1 MADGSAPSSR
11 RLKRD
16 LRQAGLSNSIIQAAW
31 PSWWSQDAEGSPSA
45 QAELRFALARKLGL
59 SAPALMGDRVDFVWK
74 DEARFKHLL
83 HENEL
88 GHSILA
94 SFAVAVGRLLL
105 QSLRPGPAQLPAAAA
120 ALRSL
125 ILHSN
130 QVVDLQNL
138 LSACWSVGIPVL
150 HLRVFPL
157 DGEKGMHAMAVKSNE
172 RFAILLARD
181 AQYPAPVAFDLA
193 HELGHIVLGHLA
205 NAAAL
210 IDEGDPA
217 TRKTTDP
224 VDDEEDEANRYALEL
239 LTGQAEPD
247 IRMNLSR
254 FTGKQLSR
262 AALATGRAR
271 RIEPGTLALCAAFQ
285 TEQWGAA
292 MAALKDIYDSP
303 KPVWREVN
311 TLATR
316 ELDWLLVGVDS
327 AEFLQDVMGLPGG
340 A

>member
-11 RLKRD
+11 HLKRD
-16 LRQAGLSNSIIQAAW
+16 LRQAGLSNSVIQAAW

-74 DEARFKHLL
+74 DEARFKRRLD
-83 HENEL
+83 ENEI
-88 GHSILA
+88 GHSVLA
-94 SFAVAVGRLLL
+94 SFAVAVGHLLL
-105 QSLRPGPAQLPAAAA
+105 QAHPSGEERLIPAAAM
-120 ALRSL
+120 RSL
-125 ILHSN
+125 ILRSN
-130 QVVDLQNL
+130 EVVDLQNL
-138 LSACWSVGIPVL
+138 LTACWSVGIPVL
-150 HLRVFPL
+150 HLRIFPL
-157 DGEKGMHAMAVKSNE
+157 EGHKGMHSMAVRSQE

-193 HELGHIVLGHLA
+193 HELGHIMLGHLA
-205 NAAAL
+205 NATAV

-217 TRKTTDP
+217 TAKTAGP
-224 VDDEEDEANRYALEL
+224 ADEEEDQAHRYALEL
-239 LTGQAEPD
+239 LTGQPEPD
-247 IRMNLSR
+247 IRTNFAR
-254 FTGKQLSR
+254 FNGRQLSR
-262 AALATGRAR
+262 AVLAAWRAR

-292 MAALKDIYDSP
+292 MAALKDIYEAP

-311 TLATR
+311 VLAAK
-316 ELDWLLVGVDS
+316 ELEWSLLGADA
-327 AEFLQDVMGLPGG
+327 AEFLQGVMGLPGG